1 MLGIF
6 KDETSSDKL
15 APASDNGTLAEMAE
29 GDILS
34 VGAEEFT
41 GISEQL
47 GTSDAQSNSQAAT
60 KNVAQGSNETV
71 TQNEAQINNADSNPD
86 AEPSNTGAEQSNT
99 DAEPSNTD
107 DEQDAP
113 EENICE
119 PESEQSDLIENV
131 GEPSGFSEQTDPE
144 TESSDPTS
152 LGEDTYSSQSHA
164 EAFERDLRDLLSEF
178 PELRSALRGGVS
190 TKRYA
195 ELRALGLTVR
205 EAYLAASAPRGRDN
219 RAHIVSG
226 VPSGARS
233 PELGMSSVEMEL
245 ARSIFHGLSENEI
258 KRLYSQVTK

>member
-29 GDILS
+29 GEILS

-41 GISEQL
+41 GISEAL
-47 GTSDAQSNSQAAT
+47 GTNDAQVNSQAAT
-60 KNVAQGSNETV
+60 KNVAQDSNKTV

-86 AEPSNTGAEQSNT
+86 AEPSNP
-99 DAEPSNTD
+99 DAEPSNTEA
-107 DEQDAP
+107 EQNAP

-119 PESEQSDLIENV
+119 PET
-131 GEPSGFSEQTDPE
+131 EPSKPE
-144 TESSDPTS
+144 TESSDPTA
-152 LGEDTYSSQSHA
+152 LGGDTYSSQSHA